1 MDLLYNAYIMIG
13 GRFFYT
19 IDEKSGAVLTCSD
32 SRYITWFTPDKAE
45 RFKQM
50 LEEAGV
56 SEVEVFDG
64 SNYLQMLN
72 AMYQKSEISKSSM
85 LSMHKIYQGVDK
97 YAV

>member
-1 MDLLYNAYIMIG
+1 MDLLYSAYIMIN
-13 GRFFYT
+13 GRFFFT

-45 RFKQM
+45 KFKQM
-50 LEEAGV
+50 LEESGV
-56 SEVEVFDG
+56 CNVEVLDG
-64 SNYLQMLN
+64 TEYLQMLN

-85 LSMHKIYQGVDK
+85 ISMHKIYQGVDK